1 MHPAARHHLPFFAP
15 GADGSD
21 LPMVVM
27 GIFDATGLVHAPLL
41 RIQQALLLP
50 IKPLVLSGHQGKTE

>member
-1 MHPAARHHLPFFAP
+1 MHPAAPHHLPFFVP

-27 GIFDATGLVHAPLL
+27 GIFDATGLVHAPLV
-41 RIQQALLLP
+41 RIQAWLLP
-50 IKPLVLSGHQGKTE
+50 IKPPVLSGHQGKTE

>member
-1 MHPAARHHLPFFAP
+1 
-15 GADGSD
+15 
-21 LPMVVM
+21 MVVM

-41 RIQQALLLP
+41 REIQQALLLP